1 MVEIIRQIRES
12 YPTPL
17 GSSHAA
23 FLIEAAQATKLGL
36 ILKSSGTRIILPDG
50 TPVSQDCLMERD
62 GSNHYDILIDA
73 EGYAEPT
80 WGEVGEIEAS
90 RYVDPFQ
97 YRVEDEPD
105 DPIQDPNDP
114 PVIVPDSS
122 VEQKLDRI
130 LSILTSH
137 FKE

>member
-1 MVEIIRQIRES
+1 MIEIVRQIREK

-17 GSSHAA
+17 GNSHAA
-23 FLIEAAQATKLGL
+23 FLIEVAQATNLGL
-36 ILKSSGTRIILPDG
+36 IRKPSGTKVVLPDG
-50 TPVSQDCLMERD
+50 TPVSQDGLMERD
-62 GSNHYDILIDA
+62 GSNHYDILIDG

-97 YRVEDEPD
+97 YRVEP
-105 DPIQDPNDP
+105 DPIQDPSDP
-114 PVIVPDSS
+114 PEIGPNPSI
-122 VEQKLDRI
+122 EQKLDRI
-130 LSILTSH
+130 IAILTSH